1 MRAKQQSRVASKIAG
16 GRLTEVAAD
25 GLVFRLRRVVSR
37 DLVDRGYALVLA
49 VAPKDGGPIS
59 QIEAIK
65 ALRSSSEY
73 LAALVVASVVAIR
86 ADEDGAEWETW
97 QVVGEDGAEDL
108 DGGAIWIGSLP
119 PGAIGPVADAALA
132 HSGGGQGAA
141 ALPAFLR
148 AGAATHRSTG

>member
-1 MRAKQQSRVASKIAG
+1 MKGKTSRVSERIASRRFA
-16 GRLTEVAAD
+16 EVSAD
-25 GLVFRLRRVVSR
+25 GLGFRLRRVVSR
-37 DLVDRGYALVLA
+37 DLVDRGFALVLA

-59 QIEAIK
+59 QTEAIK

-86 ADEDGAEWETW
+86 ADDDGDWEEWE
-97 QVVGEDGAEDL
+97 VVADADAEDL
-108 DGGAIWIGSLP
+108 ANGRIWIGSLP

-148 AGAATHRSTG
+148 AGAATHRSDG